1 MVVIGS
7 ESLRM
12 TLWLT
17 YEFGYDNMI
26 MLMMCY
32 FIESILRAG
41 IVSIFFSKVL
51 TLHEATE
58 KQIQIFKVIYYMI
71 IGSLLSTL
79 FVVSLINRTS
89 LNCERSIFSYHWFI
103 LDAVDIIQS
112 VLILYSALKLR
123 NFLDD

>member
-1 MVVIGS
+1 VVVIGS

-71 IGSLLSTL
+71 VGSLLSTL

-89 LNCERSIFSYHWFI
+89 LNCEGSIFSYHWFI

>member
-12 TLWLT
+12 ILWLT

-51 TLHEATE
+51 TLREATV
-58 KQIQIFKVIYYMI
+58 KQIRTFKIIYYMI
-71 IGSLLSTL
+71 VGSLLSIL
-79 FVVSLINRTS
+79 FALTLINRT
-89 LNCERSIFSYHWFI
+89 
-103 LDAVDIIQS
+103 
-112 VLILYSALKLR
+112 
-123 NFLDD
+123 